1 MNKPFDGVSKFEKSI
16 SYLLLIFS
24 AGGVLAT
31 PLLSGPAVLLAVIAS
46 GLMVRHGL
54 GQLFEGGVSGKL
66 TVPPLLIGFGFWFV
80 SCLILTLFHG
90 DRLSDIENPL
100 RFVVALGVFW
110 ILRRTGEKN
119 LKVVLYS
126 ITTGAF
132 IAAATAL
139 YQRTYLGIDD
149 RLSGWTNNPIYFG
162 SLSVLLCIYALI
174 AILILRQGLSFQ
186 LRNLLTAALLLG
198 IYANYSTQSRS
209 SFIALISLLV
219 LIGHIKFE
227 RRNFISSLLIV
238 FIGLGIA
245 FSIQPK
251 LLEKTRIIETMNELQ
266 NIQQGDFN
274 SSIGTR
280 LQMWKGATLIFMQN
294 PLVGVGSEQYK
305 SEMKKLV
312 EQGKISVVAI
322 LENGNGG
329 VFNQPHSAIMEA
341 IACRGLIGLAALIL
355 IFLLPFRI
363 LHNLSKSSS
372 QEVEAISLMGMA
384 TVIAFFMFGLTNSI
398 FRIQIYS
405 AVYPISI
412 AMFSALALNLKMNEL
427 PPKNI

>member
-1 MNKPFDGVSKFEKSI
+1 MNKLFNGLSKFEKSI

-24 AGGVLAT
+24 AGAVLAT

-54 GQLFEGGVSGKL
+54 GQLFEGGVSDKL
-66 TVPPLLIGFGFWFV
+66 TVPPLFIGFGFWFV

-126 ITTGAF
+126 IITGAF
-132 IAAATAL
+132 IASATAL

-162 SLSVLLCIYALI
+162 NLSALLCIDALI
-174 AILILRQGLSFQ
+174 ALLILRQGLSFQ

-227 RRNFISSLLIV
+227 RKNFISSLLIG

-245 FSIQPK
+245 LAIQPK
-251 LLEKTRIIETMNELQ
+251 LLERTRIIETMNELQ

-312 EQGKISVVAI
+312 EQGKISVVAV

-341 IACRGLIGLAALIL
+341 IACRGLVGLAALIL

-412 AMFSALALNLKMNEL
+412 AMFSALALNLKTNEL